1 MTNQV
6 LRYPSNSYSTDRI
19 GGDSVKKWQIN
30 AGIDI
35 DGDLT
40 PPGKSLGLYNVV
52 VWSNGI
58 ISITIRRPGSVAN
71 SDDLSDAWEATGSVT
86 FIQGAN
92 SLKLKPSSIGSNPGD
107 PYSWPAGTA
116 TNFYNAISSGQL
128 YVVLE
133 DGTTKVQTLI
143 LSSAYYRAR
152 MSSNIRAR
160 KQWIIPSTD
169 RITIIDDLTP
179 SGTSREVAA
188 LSFYDIG
195 SGTLDFRDP
204 NDFTL
209 PANTDL
215 SDAWEATGSVT
226 FIQDSNSLKLKPSSI
241 PDTTDPYS
249 WPVGTATSFYN
260 IITRGNILVVL
271 DDNTSSGTPLSLSAY
286 AGQPTAA
293 FDLNSS
299 TPLSLSARAGNPTAS
314 LNLAH
319 SGLSLSARAG
329 QPIASFAL
337 STDINI
343 LELEAY
349 TLVAGLNGLRQPVGD
364 TIPEDL
370 IIGGN
375 PTRRITSFLPFTNS
389 RIYFQLDSGDPEFTD
404 IIERSAVFDI
414 VNPSGDIVLTLNGL
428 KDEPGSRD
436 TDTDPDYTNPYN
448 IDLADSRASTLK
460 GQLATLFTGTE
471 IPDVTGWQLRIVIPR
486 TILAEDLSLYA
497 KAGLPTASF
506 DLTAYNPAVLAL
518 SAKAGQPTTSFN
530 LKYTPPVQN
539 LSLSVSAGNPTA
551 SFTLEYTPPTSGL
564 SLSAKAGQPTT
575 SFNLKYTPPTSGLSL
590 SAKAG
595 SPTAAFDLTRDLQ
608 LSDFNARGLEVEFIG
623 LLRASNAGTI
633 GNIIYATPQRGGTSS
648 PIDGDI
654 LINNDGTAIT
664 RILHVAGGL
673 GLNDNTSLSL
683 STYFGT
689 NGDGNDLTL
698 HIQTATAKTSIVIKT
713 SILSIGGG
721 YANFVLTS
729 AARIVL
735 NSIKRGELFLFAAT
749 RPLPAGSVSV
759 SAKAGLPTAS
769 FDLTADNPAV
779 LALSAK
785 AGQPTTSFDLTADN
799 PAVLALSAKAGQPT
813 TSFNLKYT
821 PPTSGLSLSAKAG
834 QPTTSFDLTNIPS
847 LSISV
852 SASAGQPTAAFNLT
866 ADNPFLALALSA
878 RAGLPTAAFD
888 LTRDLQLSDF
898 NARGLEVEFI
908 GLIRASDVERNGR
921 TIYATSARG
930 GSDSPI
936 DGDLL
941 INNDGTPITRIRRS
955 PSSLLI
961 NDNSS
966 LALSTYFR
974 INGDGNDLTLHI
986 QTNAGKASLV
996 VADTLGSAGGG
1007 YINFTFSSTFAAIL
1021 NGINS
1026 GDLFLFAA
1034 TRPLP
1039 AEDLAF
1045 SARAGLPTASFA
1057 LLVDY
1062 AENLALSAK
1071 AGLPTASF
1079 NLTADN
1085 PAVLALSAK
1094 AGLPTASFNLTA
1106 DNPAVLALSA
1116 KAGLPTASFNLTA
1129 DNPAVLALSAKAGL
1143 PTAAFNLIYIPPD
1156 QELRLSARAGQP
1168 TASFDLDLIKSYKGE
1183 WPSYLP
1189 SLFEASGYTDEF
1201 AEQVFHSAIEKY
1213 DNVSRRGAR
1222 RENKANL
1229 QGVILMNAF
1238 QWDRLKKWYTREQ
1251 GYGALPFLFPDPDI
1265 ITKQIK
1271 VGFAKPPVVSSAGYD
1286 LYRVRLTLEQK

>member
-6 LRYPSNSYSTDRI
+6 LRYPPNSYSTDRI

-40 PPGKSLGLYNVV
+40 PPGKSLGLYNVAI
-52 VWSNGI
+52 WSNGI

-86 FIQGAN
+86 FIQGTN
-92 SLKLKPSSIGSNPGD
+92 SLKLKPSSIPD
-107 PYSWPAGTA
+107 TTAPYQWPEGTA

-143 LSSAYYRAR
+143 LSSFYYRHVTADTF
-152 MSSNIRAR
+152 SYS
-160 KQWIIPSTD
+160 KQWFIPRAY
-169 RITIIDDLTP
+169 RITIIDDLIP
-179 SGTSREVAA
+179 SGTSREVAVI
-188 LSFYDIG
+188 SFSDIG
-195 SGTLDFRDP
+195 FGTLDFRDP
-204 NDFTL
+204 NDLTL
-209 PANTDL
+209 TANTDL

-226 FIQDSNSLKLKPSSI
+226 FVQRSASLKLKPSSV

-249 WPVGTATSFYN
+249 WPTGTSFYN

-271 DDNTSSGTPLSLSAY
+271 DDNTSDTSLSLSAY

-299 TPLSLSARAGNPTAS
+299 TPLSLSARAGNPTAL

-319 SGLSLSARAG
+319 SGLSLSAKAG
-329 QPIASFAL
+329 LPTASFAL

-364 TIPEDL
+364 TIPGDL
-370 IIGGN
+370 IVGGN
-375 PTRRITSFLPFTNS
+375 PTRRITSILPFTNS

-404 IIERSAVFDI
+404 VIERSAVFDI
-414 VNPSGDIVLTLNGL
+414 LNPSGDSVLTLNGL

-448 IDLADSRASTLK
+448 IDLADSRGSILK
-460 GQLATLFTGTE
+460 GQLTTLFTGAE

-486 TILAEDLSLYA
+486 TILAEDLSLSA
-497 KAGLPTASF
+497 KAGVPTAAF
-506 DLTAYNPAVLAL
+506 NLTAYNPAVLA
-518 SAKAGQPTTSFN
+518 
-530 LKYTPPVQN
+530 
-539 LSLSVSAGNPTA
+539 
-551 SFTLEYTPPTSGL
+551 
-564 SLSAKAGQPTT
+564 LSAKAGQPTT

-595 SPTAAFDLTRDLQ
+595 QPTTSFDLTNIPSLSISVSASAGQPTAAFNLTADNPFLALALSARAGLPTAAFDLTRDLQ

-759 SAKAGLPTAS
+759 SVKAGLPTAS
-769 FDLTADNPAV
+769 FNLTADNPAV

-785 AGQPTTSFDLTADN
+785 AGSPTAAFDLTAYN
-799 PAVLALSAKAGQPT
+799 SAVLTLSAKAGQPT

-834 QPTTSFDLTNIPS
+834 QPTTSFNLTNIPS

-1085 PAVLALSAK
+1085 PAVLALYAK

-1286 LYRVRLTLEQK
+1286 LYRVRLALEQK